1 MVKLVALLKARPGM
15 SRGEFIE
22 RYEAVHAPLIGSLI
36 PFFSAYRRSYPLRAV
51 APEHIEPP
59 RLPES
64 FDVLTELWYPG
75 QAALDAQA
83 KAIDGGAG
91 TAIAQDEEEQFD
103 RARMAMFVADERVTP
118 ASSLR
123 PAPAGQSG
131 QPPIR
136 VTGLLKMRPGLS
148 RADFIDYY
156 EGRHVPL
163 ALEVMVGD
171 DIPLFAA
178 YSRSYPVPD
187 QTFPIGTAEAAA
199 SIDFDVITDM
209 WFWTEEDYQAFL
221 ARPAIPAVGAA
232 LLADE
237 MKLFDRAA
245 MVAFLAEEFITPPSA
260 LPPL

>member
-1 MVKLVALLKARPGM
+1 MAFGKFLVLIAAGWLNLGQAKHEPSISLMTARATTWRGDDMIKLVALLKARPGM

-123 PAPAGQSG
+123 PARNRLIPM
-131 QPPIR
+131 IR
-136 VTGLLKMRPGLS
+136 SWLSIRPM
-148 RADFIDYY
+148 A
-156 EGRHVPL
+156 
-163 ALEVMVGD
+163 
-171 DIPLFAA
+171 
-178 YSRSYPVPD
+178 RS
-187 QTFPIGTAEAAA
+187 
-199 SIDFDVITDM
+199 
-209 WFWTEEDYQAFL
+209 
-221 ARPAIPAVGAA
+221 
-232 LLADE
+232 
-237 MKLFDRAA
+237 
-245 MVAFLAEEFITPPSA
+245 SA
-260 LPPL
+260 